1 MKAEM
6 KRFKLLLCVCI
17 LSTQMVQFGFG
28 QIVLQGFNWTSWS
41 KHPGGWYRVL
51 KDEVTQLASAGVT
64 HVWLPPPSHTTDP
77 EGYMPGRLYDLDA
90 SNYGTEADLKDLI
103 LALHNSGL
111 KAMADIVIN
120 HRVGTILTSD
130 GGCTFEGGT
139 TDGRLDWG
147 TWAVCKNDPNF
158 HCGTGND
165 DTGLDFFKAPDIDH
179 TNPTVQTDLI
189 NWLNWLKT
197 NIGFDGWRLDTANGY
212 GGPYIKLYMEGTKPD
227 LAIGEVYTLFD
238 ESDGKPELNPVTNP
252 ANNRQELINWLQ
264 SVGDVPTTFDFT
276 TKGLL
281 NAAVNGQLSKL
292 NDTNGKPP
300 GLIGYIPAKA
310 VTLVDNHDT
319 IRNTKWA
326 FPADKVMLGYAY
338 ILTHPGI
345 PSIFYDHFFDWGFTT
360 EMKNLIAIRARN
372 GINPTSSCRIVAAE
386 DGLYMAIINE
396 KIMVKIGP
404 NGDLHNLLTPD
415 FNNTPATAGINY
427 AVWEKA

>member
-28 QIVLQGFNWTSWS
+28 QIVLQGYNWTSW
-41 KHPGGWYRVL
+41 KHPGGWYRVF
-51 KDEVTQLASAGVT
+51 KNEVTQLATAGVT

-77 EGYMPGRLYDLDA
+77 EGYMPGRLYDLNA
-90 SNYGTEADLKDLI
+90 SNYGTEADLKELI
-103 LALHNSGL
+103 QALHGSGI
-111 KAMADIVIN
+111 KPIADIVIN
-120 HRVGTILTSD
+120 HRTRTSE

-147 TWAVCKNDPNF
+147 TWAVCNNDPNF
-158 HCGTGND
+158 HCGTGNAD
-165 DTGLDFFKAPDIDH
+165 SGRDFFKAPDIDH

-197 NIGFDGWRLDTANGY
+197 NIGFDGWRLDFAKGY
-212 GGPYIKLYMEGTKPD
+212 GSQYIKLYMERTSPD
-227 LAIGEVYTLFD
+227 LAIGEVYTFFD
-238 ESDGKPELNPVTNP
+238 PSDGKPESEP
-252 ANNRQELINWLQ
+252 ARNRQELIDWLQ

-276 TKGLL
+276 TKGVL
-281 NAAVNGQLSKL
+281 NVAVNGQLWRL

-300 GLIGYIPAKA
+300 GLIGYMPARA
-310 VTLVDNHDT
+310 ITFIDNHDT
-319 IRNTKWA
+319 ESQKMWP
-326 FPADKVMLGYAY
+326 FPSDKVMLGYVY

-345 PSIFYDHFFDWGFTT
+345 PSIFYDHFFDWGFMT
-360 EMKNLIAIRARN
+360 EIKSLTAIRARN
-372 GINPTSSCRIVAAE
+372 GINPTSGCRIVAAE
-386 DGLYMAIINE
+386 NDLYMAVINE

-404 NGDLHNLLTPD
+404 KNDLGNLLTPD
-415 FNNTPATAGINY
+415 FKIPPATAGINY